1 MENVKQK
8 RRETQFKL
16 KVRMTFCIGWNDLK
30 HVTCR
35 CLPDVLRW
43 PLGDPACFFKQTLPH
58 RKQKCRPLFSWNRF
72 RRVNVL
78 HLSRWVT
85 KSIFSSCCI
94 KPAHLVQRVPIIVQ
108 LLCYLHYVQVQFYLF
123 RDFECV
129 LSYPSCLQKGLE
141 GSTHC
146 GVTYVNL
153 HASMQVKSH
162 APGCCVAPV

>member
-1 MENVKQK
+1 MIWSMWHADVFLMFCGDLLVIPRVFLNKLFHTEN
-8 RRETQFKL
+8 RSA
-16 KVRMTFCIGWNDLK
+16 VR
-30 HVTCR
+30 
-35 CLPDVLRW
+35 
-43 PLGDPACFFKQTLPH
+43 CFPEIVDSVILSVESMF
-58 RKQKCRPLFSWNRF
+58 
-72 RRVNVL
+72 
-78 HLSRWVT
+78 SRWVT

-108 LLCYLHYVQVQFYLF
+108 ILCYLHYVQVQFYLF

-129 LSYPSCLQKGLE
+129 LSYLSCLQKGLE
-141 GSTHC
+141 GSSHC

>member
-1 MENVKQK
+1 MYL
-8 RRETQFKL
+8 RL
-16 KVRMTFCIGWNDLK
+16 KWFEACDMQMSSWCSA
-30 HVTCR
+30 VTSWWSR
-35 CLPDVLRW
+35 V
-43 PLGDPACFFKQTLPH
+43 FFKTNSST
-58 RKQKCRPLFSWNRF
+58 QKTEVPSAVFLKSFQASQCS
-72 RRVNVL
+72 

-85 KSIFSSCCI
+85 KSIFSTCCI

-108 LLCYLHYVQVQFYLF
+108 ILCYLYYVQVQFYLF

-129 LSYPSCLQKGLE
+129 LSYLSCLQKGLE

-153 HASMQVKSH
+153 HASMQVRSH